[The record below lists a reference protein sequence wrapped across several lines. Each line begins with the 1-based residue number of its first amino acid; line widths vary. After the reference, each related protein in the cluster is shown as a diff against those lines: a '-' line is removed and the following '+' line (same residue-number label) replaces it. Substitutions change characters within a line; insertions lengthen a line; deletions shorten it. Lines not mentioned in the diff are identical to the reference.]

1 MAFFNALGSSG
12 LKEISTSLLD
22 LITWDGGKRKLRVY
36 AKTAKNWKSIAR
48 KLGLEDESPGYI
60 KNTAQRHFND
70 DQECVTEV
78 FGKWLENAVGLP
90 NADQFPKSW
99 EGLLN
104 LLNESELGEVAK
116 ELRTAIE
123 APDSSAIGGKNE
135 IMMNIMHHD
144 EIIKL
149 ALNVQY
155 VGIIVI
161 SMLLNFVHNSQYHA
175 F

>member
-1 MAFFNALGSSG
+1 MSPVAKDSDFSDLYYNCAVSTEYIQMPSFLSSIWLFFNALGSSG

-22 LITWDGGKRKLRVY
+22 LITWDGGKKKLRVY

-48 KLGLEDESPGYI
+48 KLGLEDESPGCI

-70 DQECVTEV
+70 DNECVTEV

-123 APDSSAIGGKNE
+123 APDSSAMRE
-135 IMMNIMHHD
+135 
-144 EIIKL
+144 E
-149 ALNVQY
+149 
-155 VGIIVI
+155 
-161 SMLLNFVHNSQYHA
+161 
-175 F
+175 

>member
-1 MAFFNALGSSG
+1 M
-12 LKEISTSLLD
+12 
-22 LITWDGGKRKLRVY
+22 
-36 AKTAKNWKSIAR
+36 
-48 KLGLEDESPGYI
+48 
-60 KNTAQRHFND
+60 
-70 DQECVTEV
+70 
-78 FGKWLENAVGLP
+78 GLP
-90 NADQFPKSW
+90 NVRQFPKSW

-104 LLNESELGEVAK
+104 LLNANELREVAK

-161 SMLLNFVHNSQYHA
+161 SMLFVHNSQYHA